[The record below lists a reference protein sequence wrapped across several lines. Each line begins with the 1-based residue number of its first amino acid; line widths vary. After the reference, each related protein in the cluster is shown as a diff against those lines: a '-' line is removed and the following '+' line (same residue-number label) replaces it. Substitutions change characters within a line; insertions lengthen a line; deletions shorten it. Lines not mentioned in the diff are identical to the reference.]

1 MAEGGLLSLAR
12 VALEVATANN
22 QHNSTAE
29 FTPILAHISRTQQ
42 CLGFAG
48 LGSEGVNR
56 PEW

>member
-29 FTPILAHISRTQQ
+29 FTPILVHISRTRQ
-42 CLGFAG
+42 CL
-48 LGSEGVNR
+48 
-56 PEW
+56 